1 MDKIDILYTLIAIAA
16 TTAFCIGTLKTLKI
30 RITNQNVK
38 LTLFLI
44 LAIIFVASTI
54 IKEGYL

>member
-1 MDKIDILYTLIAIAA
+1 MDKIDILYTLIAVAA
-16 TTAFCIGTLKTLKI
+16 TTALCIAALKTLKI
-30 RITNQNVK
+30 PITNQNVK

-44 LAIIFVASTI
+44 LAIIFVASSI